1 MNILTDALPD
11 RVEIGG
17 RMVFIET
24 DFRAGIAFEG
34 MVENGEMRIGK
45 LLSPFFPY
53 GLPDAKYKDE
63 AVDAVLTFYR
73 CGETPRE
80 AQGGATKG
88 KQAYS
93 FAVDA
98 STVYADF
105 WRYYG
110 IDLSGAV
117 LHWWAFRALL
127 MGLPDDSGFKQRVY
141 YRTCD
146 LAGMP
151 KKERERINKI
161 RKQIEIRPA
170 GREKMT
176 LAERNAQMLEYAS
189 RRSRQ
194 ANEANAEP

>member
-11 RVEIGG
+11 RIEIESKA
-17 RMVFIET
+17 FLINT
-24 DFRAGIAFEG
+24 DFRAGIAFEI
-34 MVENGEMRIGK
+34 MVEAGELKIGK
-45 LLSPFFPY
+45 LLAPFFPH
-53 GLPDAKYKDE
+53 GLPDVTDAG
-63 AVDAVLTFYR
+63 ATVDAVLTFYR
-73 CGETPRE
+73 CGEAPQK
-80 AQGGATKG
+80 AQGGATSN

-93 FAVDA
+93 FTVDA

-110 IDLSGAV
+110 IDLSGAS

-127 MGLPDDSGFKQRVY
+127 MGLPDDSGYKQRVY

-146 LAGMP
+146 LAGLP

-161 RKQIEIRPA
+161 RKLIEIRPE

-176 LAERNAQMLEYAS
+176 LAERNARMLEYAS
-189 RRSRQ
+189 RRS
-194 ANEANAEP
+194 AEASKNSAET

>member
-11 RVEIGG
+11 RVEIEG
-17 RMVFIET
+17 RPFIIET
-24 DFRAGIAFEG
+24 DFRAGIAFEI
-34 MVENGEMRIGK
+34 MVEKGELRIGE
-45 LLSPFFPY
+45 LLSPFFPQ
-53 GLPDAKYKDE
+53 GLPDVTDVSG
-63 AVDAVLTFYR
+63 AVDAVLMFYR
-73 CGETPRE
+73 CGETPQE
-80 AQGGATKG
+80 AQGGATKS

-110 IDLSGAV
+110 IDLSGAS

-127 MGLPDDSGFKQRVY
+127 LGLPDDSGYKQRVY

-146 LAGMP
+146 LAGLP

-161 RKQIEIRPA
+161 RKLIEIKPE

-176 LAERNAQMLEYAS
+176 LAERNAQMLEYAA

-194 ANEANAEP
+194 ANESSAET